1 MKRRFG
7 LDRFH
12 CITDISICDMTLYI
26 NHFIVDNFIKVWR
39 LYPFAQEALAPLM
52 EPLFCAQTPIHM
64 TMLKTNLCVALQQE
78 TTATYCVVI
87 YNLKDRS
94 KSSIISILV
103 LTVISQYSWNTLKS
117 LIKLNFS
124 YLSVLSILLL
134 FCFKMY

>member
-1 MKRRFG
+1 
-7 LDRFH
+7 
-12 CITDISICDMTLYI
+12 
-26 NHFIVDNFIKVWR
+26 
-39 LYPFAQEALAPLM
+39 
-52 EPLFCAQTPIHM
+52 
-64 TMLKTNLCVALQQE
+64 
-78 TTATYCVVI
+78 VVI